1 MGCLTSYFEIGGH
14 IVECDIIYNTS
25 LPSPK
30 PSVYAAVRPERGRS
44 SASSQASSMPQ
55 KTSSSVE
62 DSDPFVSI
70 LGQGMIRT
78 GIAILMVP
86 DPVPFVDEIFAAAL
100 IGVGAGL
107 VVYSE

>member
-1 MGCLTSYFEIGGH
+1 M
-14 IVECDIIYNTS
+14 
-25 LPSPK
+25 
-30 PSVYAAVRPERGRS
+30 
-44 SASSQASSMPQ
+44 
-55 KTSSSVE
+55 E